1 MEALFW
7 GVCCV
12 FVSCADDIF
21 GSSEGSMNYLKDGQA
36 EPRVQRDAGTESHHR
51 LIEEVMVDTRKWETG
66 KDKCRS
72 PELIERLGDH
82 FRAYANKVAVL
93 IPTHPPHFDHA
104 RRLLSSYK
112 KINPVDAELFFVF
125 TEYNHPQEF
134 ISGFNSSHRF
144 KFDNESKR
152 GAACSC
158 DIVKG
163 EAMEAV

>member
-1 MEALFW
+1 VPLSRADRAAW
-7 GVCCV
+7 GPLSGLCQQ
-12 FVSCADDIF
+12 S
-21 GSSEGSMNYLKDGQA
+21 GSA
-36 EPRVQRDAGTESHHR
+36 HP
-51 LIEEVMVDTRKWETG
+51 
-66 KDKCRS
+66 
-72 PELIERLGDH
+72 
-82 FRAYANKVAVL
+82 L

-125 TEYNHPQEF
+125 TEHNHPQGF
-134 ISGFNSSHRF
+134 IISGFNSSHRF